1 MTPRLLD
8 FCPAAWQAYQ
18 GLPAGELRSRVKQA
32 LERLADDPAATRAD
46 PRSRRHQIIEERV
59 KQAAQVWGLPVDAPG
74 GSLWLVVWREVANV
88 IEIGYLGLAP
98 GQRTR

>member
-1 MTPRLLD
+1 MID

-32 LERLADDPAATRAD
+32 LERLANDPAATRAD
-46 PRSRRHQIIEERV
+46 PRSRRHQIVEERL

-74 GSLWLVVWREVANV
+74 SSCWLVVWREVANV
-88 IEIGYLGLAP
+88 IEIGYIGLAP
-98 GQRTR
+98 GQS